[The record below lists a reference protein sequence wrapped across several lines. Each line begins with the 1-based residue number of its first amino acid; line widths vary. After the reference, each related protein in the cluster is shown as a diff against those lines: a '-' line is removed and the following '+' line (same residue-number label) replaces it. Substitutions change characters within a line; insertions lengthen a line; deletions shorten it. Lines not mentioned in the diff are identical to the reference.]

1 MPNTN
6 IDHDTFRPLNEMEAD
21 ATFVELIEHVN
32 KIVQTVNAI
41 VVAVNGAHDVQENE
55 SHDA

>member
-1 MPNTN
+1 MEHTN
-6 IDHDTFRPLNEMEAD
+6 IDHDTFRPLAELEAD

-41 VVAVNGAHDVQENE
+41 VVAVNGAHDVQENQR
-55 SHDA
+55 S